1 MKNKLHK
8 VYPTKISSKQEM
20 KEAIKDFSGNL
31 CKATA
36 LLKNDKEIVKEAV
49 KDNPMVY
56 RFAGTQIKE
65 DVEIKEL
72 ASKSNYAR
80 KVLVYPSE
88 LEDLSFLQ
96 QRNIDYYKELNSG
109 SSITDLETE
118 YDNLLNQKQI
128 ER

>member
-1 MKNKLHK
+1 MSNKLHK
-8 VYPTKISSKQEM
+8 SYPTKISSKQEM

-49 KDNPMVY
+49 KDNPMCY
-56 RFAGTQIKE
+56 RFAGKE
-65 DVEIKEL
+65 AKNDEEIKTL

-96 QRNIDYYKELNSG
+96 QRNIDYYKELNKG
-109 SSITDLETE
+109 NSITDLESE
-118 YDNLLNQKQI
+118 YDALYKSKAI